1 MQPAGRADIQA
12 IMRSPKFPA
21 KVCATCGR
29 SFAWRKK
36 WARHWAEVVHCSD
49 RCRSSR
55 TRDRSV
61 ELEARILARLARS
74 PRGAS
79 IGPSDV
85 LSADEQRDAAGM
97 AAAHAAARRLAHAA
111 TIDLLQAGVVVD
123 PDHARGPFRLRL
135 RGS

>member
-55 TRDRSV
+55 TRDHSV

-79 IGPSDV
+79 ISLSDV
-85 LSADEQRDAAGM
+85 LSAEEQPRL
-97 AAAHAAARRLAHAA
+97 AAAEAAARRLAHAA
-111 TIDLLQAGVVVD
+111 TIDLVDGGVVVA

-135 RGS
+135 HGS

>member
-55 TRDRSV
+55 TRDHSV

-79 IGPSDV
+79 ISLSDV
-85 LSADEQRDAAGM
+85 LSAEEQPRL
-97 AAAHAAARRLAHAA
+97 AAAEAAARRLAHAA
-111 TIDLLQAGVVVD
+111 TIDLVDGGVVVS

-135 RGS
+135 HGS